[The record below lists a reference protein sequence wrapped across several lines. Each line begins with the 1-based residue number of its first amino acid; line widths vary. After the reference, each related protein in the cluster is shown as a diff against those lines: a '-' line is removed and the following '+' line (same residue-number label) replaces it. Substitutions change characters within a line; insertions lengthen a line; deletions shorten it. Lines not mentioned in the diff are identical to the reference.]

1 MKNRLTT
8 ALAGLLA
15 LGAAGLTSSSS
26 TAHAADNTVYG
37 EVRFGQLPLQG
48 KMAHAPWVG
57 SWWAYT
63 RNGISHRH
71 KLASAPECRGV
82 DANATTQALVDQG
95 KSYCL

>member
-71 KLASAPECRGV
+71 KLASAAQPAQRRDFGRRGH
-82 DANATTQALVDQG
+82 AHQPGGAG
-95 KSYCL
+95 CG